1 MPVSTSSDDLQPPEG
16 QAAGTGSGG
25 DQSRVQVFE
34 ARLDER
40 GAWRLD
46 EPPVASGWVVAIK
59 QCLLV
64 AVSLALAALLWIFAF
79 ALMLVLLPLAV
90 LAGWWMWRRLQAL
103 QRAARS
109 MRGGAGPS

>member
-1 MPVSTSSDDLQPPEG
+1 M
-16 QAAGTGSGG
+16 
-25 DQSRVQVFE
+25 QVFE
-34 ARLDER
+34 ARLEER

-46 EPPVASGWVVAIK
+46 EQPAASGWVVAIK

-64 AVSLALAALLWIFAF
+64 AVSLALAAVLWIFAF

-103 QRAARS
+103 QRVAHS
-109 MRGGAGPS
+109 MRDGAGPS

>member
-16 QAAGTGSGG
+16 QASGTGSGG
-25 DQSRVQVFE
+25 GQSRVQVFE

-46 EPPVASGWVVAIK
+46 EQPAASGWVVAIK

-64 AVSLALAALLWIFAF
+64 AVSLALAAVLWIFAF

-103 QRAARS
+103 QRVARS